1 MIADSGAYS
10 YGMAHCDVLDI
21 QREPTPSFL
30 PLLSASG
37 PRTVVLTLI
46 AGTYT
51 AIVSTFDPGVTS
63 PYTLNVES
71 ALPVNIEPIPAEGA
85 GLYSRIVQSR
95 W

>member
-10 YGMAHCDVLDI
+10 YGMAYCDVLDI
-21 QREPTPSFL
+21 QRG
-30 PLLSASG
+30 LSSIALDSS
-37 PRTVVLTLI
+37 VSDELTTT

-63 PYTLNVES
+63 PYTLSIES
-71 ALPVNIEPIPAEGA
+71 ALPVSIKNIPAEGA
-85 GLYSRIVQSR
+85 GLYSRTVQSR